1 MSRYLSPVTPLVLTV
16 LFLVSGWV
24 GGSINQVDA
33 RVVEAFAAAR
43 ATHPALEQ
51 LAARLTTLG
60 GAYVTF
66 GLAIGGAICLLLH
79 RQTGKA
85 ALLLFGMIAERFA
98 MDNLKLLYARPRP
111 FIDLHPVATHGFSF
125 PSGHTS
131 NSMTA
136 FVLFALLVVPA
147 ESRKAALA
155 IAVPLAVVVGLTRP
169 FLGVHWPSDII
180 GGWCLA
186 GVAIW
191 IVMRL
196 EMRFSPASA

>member
-16 LFLVSGWV
+16 LFLASGWI
-24 GGSINQVDA
+24 GGPSNPVDA
-33 RVVEAFAAAR
+33 HIVQCLAAIRQA
-43 ATHPALEQ
+43 HPALEQ
-51 LAARLTTLG
+51 VAARLTNLG
-60 GAYVTF
+60 SAYVTF
-66 GLAIGGAICLLLH
+66 GLAIGGAICLLLR
-79 RQTGKA
+79 RQTTKA

-98 MDNLKLLYARPRP
+98 MDNLKLLYGRPRP
-111 FIDLHPVATHGFSF
+111 AFDLHRAMIDSFSF

-136 FVLFALLVVPA
+136 FVLFALLVVPV
-147 ESRKAALA
+147 ESRKIALIIA
-155 IAVPLAVVVGLTRP
+155 IMFAVVVGLTRP

-196 EMRFSPASA
+196 ESRFSPASA